1 MTPQHPAFELVR
13 EEEIAEVASQALLYR
28 HRKTGAEVLSLVNSD
43 ENKVFGVTFKTPPDD
58 STGVAHIL
66 EHSVLCGSRKYPLKK
81 PFVELIKGSLN
92 TFLNAMT
99 FPDKTAYPVASQNLK
114 DFYNLVDVYLDA
126 VFFPLISEDTFRQEG
141 WHYELDAPDAPLVYK
156 GVVFNEMKGVFSSP
170 DAVMRD
176 ASQRSLYPDVTYGK
190 SSGGDPK
197 AIPDLTYRQFKSFHE
212 TYYHPSNTRAFF
224 SGDDDPAARLAMLD
238 AYFSQF
244 EKRETNAEV
253 GLQPRFNAPR
263 QVSATYA
270 GNVDEG
276 KRRDGMVSVNWMLDT
291 PVDRAESLS
300 HGMLSYLL
308 AGNPAAPLRKAL
320 TESGL
325 GEGMTGGG
333 IGAGLRQP
341 MASFGMKGI
350 DPADAGKVEAL
361 ILDTLNKVAET
372 GFPVEQLEAAINT
385 FEFSLRENN
394 TGSYPRGMVYMF
406 NALGTWLHDGDPL
419 AQLRFEDA
427 LTELKHKAAD
437 GHFANEI
444 RRLFLDNTHR
454 TTVTLEADPAQGARE
469 AAREAELLAEVRGG
483 LDDKAIA
490 DTVAG
495 TERLKALQ
503 EAVDPPELLAKIP
516 SLELGDL
523 DRQSRTVPIDI
534 GRLGEARLFT
544 HDLPTLGIVYLD
556 LGFDLHV
563 LDRELLP
570 YLPLFGRALLQ
581 TGTSKQDF
589 VSLTQRIGRS
599 TGGVAQHRGLSA
611 RQGSDTSAAWFF
623 LSGKA
628 VPDKVGEMLAIMED
642 VLLDAQL
649 GNRERFRQMALEEK
663 AGFEARLVPSGNA
676 IVDTRLKSSLTEAGW
691 VAEQLG
697 GVSYLQFVREL
708 VKRIDSDWPQ
718 VEAALVRIR
727 DTLFTRGRMVV
738 NVTADD
744 ALWQAAKGTVEDFV
758 GRMPDRDYPLADWGR
773 PATPRS
779 EGLIIPAQVNYV
791 GKAANLRALGF
802 ELTGAAAVAIKYL
815 NTTYLWDKVR
825 VQGGAYGGS
834 SRFDL
839 TSGNFSFLSYRDP
852 NLLKTLD
859 VYDGAAKALSAGVGE
874 GDLTRSIIGVIGDVD
889 GYEFP
894 DAKGYSSMWRQLTG
908 TTDAIRQQRRNEI
921 LGTTA
926 ADFRRLA
933 EAVEAVARQGH
944 AVVLG
949 GEAAITAA
957 NTQRPGLL
965 EVSRVM

>member
-1 MTPQHPAFELVR
+1 MSQHEAFDLIRDEQ
-13 EEEIAEVASQALLYR
+13 IAEVNSRAQLFR
-28 HRKTGAEVLSLVNSD
+28 HKKTGAEVLSLVNDD
-43 ENKVFGVTFKTPPDD
+43 ENKVFGITFKTPPSD
-58 STGVAHIL
+58 STGIAHIL
-66 EHSVLCGSRKYPLKK
+66 EHSVLCGSRKYPVRK

-126 VFFPLISEDTFRQEG
+126 VFFPLITEDTFRQEG
-141 WHYELDAPDAPLVYK
+141 WHYELENTASPLVYK

-176 ASQRSLYPDVTYGK
+176 LSQRSLYPDVTYGK

-197 AIPDLTYRQFKSFHE
+197 AIPALSYQQFKAFHQ

-224 SGDDDPAARLAMLD
+224 SGDDDAGERLAILD

-244 EKRETNAEV
+244 ERAPVDAEV
-253 GLQPRFNAPR
+253 KLQPRFNAPR
-263 QVSATYA
+263 SIVATYA
-270 GNVDEG
+270 GTKEAG
-276 KRRDGMVSVNWMLDT
+276 KVRDGMVSVNWMLD
-291 PVDRAESLS
+291 PPADRAEVLS

-350 DPADAGKVEAL
+350 DPADAEKVESL
-361 ILDTLNKVAET
+361 ILKTLGEIAET
-372 GFPVEQLEAAINT
+372 GFAADQLEAAANT

-394 TGSYPRGMVYMF
+394 TGSYPRGMIYMF
-406 NALGTWLHDGDPL
+406 NALGVWLHDGDPL
-419 AQLRFEDA
+419 AALHFEEA
-427 LTELKHKAAD
+427 LTTLKQQAAA
-437 GHFANEI
+437 GHFEAEI

-454 TTVTLEADPAQGARE
+454 TTVTLSADPEQGARE
-469 AAREAELLAEVRGG
+469 VADEVAMLAGVRQG
-483 LDDKAIA
+483 LDGAA
-490 DTVAG
+490 LEATVAE
-495 TERLKALQ
+495 TVRLKALQ
-503 EAVDPPELLAKIP
+503 EEVDDPAELAKIP
-516 SLELGDL
+516 TLTLGDL
-523 DRQSRTVPIDI
+523 PRESRTVPIDI
-534 GRLGEARLFT
+534 GTLGGARLFN
-544 HDLPTLGIVYLD
+544 HELPTLGIVYLD

-563 LDRELLP
+563 LDKGLLP

-581 TGTSKQDF
+581 TGTSKEDF

-599 TGGVAQHRGLSA
+599 TGGIALHRGLSTL
-611 RQGSDTSAAWFF
+611 QGGEGSAAWFF

-628 VPDKVGEMLAIMED
+628 VPDKLEEMLAIMGD

-649 GNRERFRQMALEEK
+649 DNRERFRQMALEEK

-676 IVDTRLKSSLTEAGW
+676 IVDMRLKSGLTEASW
-691 VAEQLG
+691 IAEQLG
-697 GVSYLQFVREL
+697 GVSYLQFLRGL
-708 VKRIDSDWPQ
+708 VTRIDSDWDG
-718 VEAALVRIR
+718 VAATLKTIR
-727 DTLFTRGRMVV
+727 DRLFNRGRMVV
-738 NVTADD
+738 NVTADG
-744 ALWQAAKGTVEDFV
+744 ALRERAQGELAGFLGRLPNAEV
-758 GRMPDRDYPLADWGR
+758 GLADWSVKFA
-773 PATPRS
+773 PKS

-791 GKAANLRALGF
+791 GKGANLRALGF
-802 ELTGAAAVAIKYL
+802 ELTGASSVVLKFL
-815 NTTYLWDKVR
+815 NTTYLWDKIR

-859 VYDGAAKALSAGVGE
+859 AYDGASKALNAGIGAN
-874 GDLTRSIIGVIGDVD
+874 DLTRSIIGVIGDVD

-908 TTDAIRQQRRNEI
+908 TTDAIRQQRRDEI
-921 LGTTA
+921 LSTTE
-926 ADFRRLA
+926 ADFKRLA
-933 EAVEAVARQGH
+933 EAVDAVARQGH
-944 AVVLG
+944 VVVLG

-957 NTQRPGLL
+957 NAERPGLL
-965 EVSRVM
+965 DVTKVM

>member
-1 MTPQHPAFELVR
+1 MSHPAFELIR
-13 EEEIAEVASQALLYR
+13 DEHIAEVNSQALLYR
-28 HRKTGAEVLSLVNSD
+28 HVKTGAEVLSLVNDD
-43 ENKVFGVTFKTPPDD
+43 ENKVFGITFKTPPAD
-58 STGVAHIL
+58 STGIAHIL
-66 EHSVLCGSRKYPLKK
+66 EHSVLCGSRKYPVKK

-126 VFFPLISEDTFRQEG
+126 VFFPLITEDTFRQEG
-141 WHYELDAPDAPLVYK
+141 WHYELEDTSAPLVYK

-176 ASQRSLYPDVTYGK
+176 ISQRSLYPDTTYGK

-197 AIPDLTYRQFKSFHE
+197 AIPELSYEQFKRFHQ

-224 SGDDDPAARLAMLD
+224 SGDDDAGERLAILD

-244 EKRETNAEV
+244 ERAPVDAEV
-253 GLQPRFNAPR
+253 KLQPRFNAPR
-263 QVSATYA
+263 QIVASYA
-270 GNVDEG
+270 GTRDEG
-276 KRRDGMVSVNWMLDT
+276 KARDGMVSVNWMID
-291 PVDRAESLS
+291 PPADRTEALS

-333 IGAGLRQP
+333 IGSGLRQP

-350 DPADAGKVEAL
+350 DPQDAGKVEAL
-361 ILDTLNKVAET
+361 ILKTLADIADT
-372 GFPVEQLEAAINT
+372 GFATEQLEAAANT

-406 NALGTWLHDGDPL
+406 NALGTWLHEGDPL
-419 AQLRFEDA
+419 AALHFEDA
-427 LTELKHKAAD
+427 LASLKEKAAR
-437 GHFANEI
+437 GHFASEV
-444 RRLFLDNTHR
+444 RRLFLDNMHR
-454 TTVTLEADPAQGARE
+454 TTVTLSADPEQGARE
-469 AAREAELLAEVRGG
+469 AAKEDEILAGVRAK
-483 LDDKAIA
+483 LDDRTLAA
-490 DTVAG
+490 TVAE

-503 EAVDPPELLAKIP
+503 ETVDDPALLAKIP
-516 SLELGDL
+516 TLTLADL
-523 DRQSRTVPIDI
+523 PRESKIVPIEM
-534 GRLGEARLFT
+534 GQLREARLFY
-544 HDLPTLGIVYLD
+544 HDLPTLGIIYLD

-563 LDRELLP
+563 LDKTLLP

-581 TGTSKQDF
+581 TGTSKEDF

-599 TGGVAQHRGLSA
+599 TGGIAQHRGLSA
-611 RQGSDTSAAWFF
+611 RQGSDGSAAWFF

-628 VPDKVGEMLAIMED
+628 VPDKLEEMLAIMGD
-642 VLLDAQL
+642 VLLDARL
-649 GNRERFRQMALEEK
+649 DNRERFKQMALEEK

-676 IVDTRLKSSLTEAGW
+676 IVDTRLKSGLTEASW
-691 VAEQLG
+691 IAEQLG
-697 GVSYLQFVREL
+697 GVSYLGFLREL
-708 VKRIDSDWPQ
+708 VKRIDSDWDG
-718 VEAALVRIR
+718 VETALTRIR
-727 DTLFTRGRMVV
+727 DTLFNRGRMVV
-738 NVTADD
+738 NVTTDGP
-744 ALWQAAKGTVEDFV
+744 LWGRARGEIESFLGRLPNGDFAV
-758 GRMPDRDYPLADWGR
+758 ADWGIDYA
-773 PATPRS
+773 PKS

-791 GKAANLRALGF
+791 GKGANLRALGF
-802 ELTGAAAVAIKYL
+802 ELTGASSVVLKFL

-859 VYDGAAKALSAGVGE
+859 AYDGASKALNAGIGE
-874 GDLTRSIIGVIGDVD
+874 NDLTRSIIGVIGDVD

-908 TTDAIRQQRRNEI
+908 TTDAIRQQRRDEI
-921 LGTTA
+921 LSTSV
-926 ADFRRLA
+926 ADFRRMA
-933 EAVEAVARQGH
+933 EAVDAVARHGH
-944 AVVLG
+944 VVVLG
-949 GEAAITAA
+949 GEAAISAA
-957 NTQRPGLL
+957 NDKRPGLL
-965 EVSRVM
+965 AVSKVM

>member
-1 MTPQHPAFELVR
+1 MSHPAFELIR
-13 EEEIAEVASQALLYR
+13 DEQIAEVNSQALLYR
-28 HRKTGAEVLSLVNSD
+28 HRKTGAEVLSLVNDD
-43 ENKVFGVTFKTPPDD
+43 ENKVFGITFKTPPED

-66 EHSVLCGSRKYPLKK
+66 EHSVLCGSRKYPVKK

-141 WHYELDAPDAPLVYK
+141 WHYELEDASSPLVYK

-176 ASQRSLYPDVTYGK
+176 ISQRSLYPDVTYGK

-197 AIPDLTYRQFKSFHE
+197 AIPELSYQQFKKFHQ
-212 TYYHPSNTRAFF
+212 TFYHPSNTRAFF
-224 SGDDDPAARLAMLD
+224 SGDDDAGRRLAILD
-238 AYFSQF
+238 EYFSQF
-244 EKRETNAEV
+244 ERAPVDAEV
-253 GLQPRFNAPR
+253 KLQPRFNAPR
-263 QVSATYA
+263 SITATYA
-270 GNVDEG
+270 GTKDEG
-276 KRRDGMVSVNWMLDT
+276 KARDGMVSVNWMID
-291 PVDRAESLS
+291 PPADRTEALS

-333 IGAGLRQP
+333 IGSGLRQP

-350 DPADAGKVEAL
+350 DPADASKIEAL
-361 ILDTLNKVAET
+361 ILSTLEEIADK
-372 GFPVEQLEAAINT
+372 GFAPEQLEAAANT

-406 NALGTWLHDGDPL
+406 NALGTWLHEGDPL
-419 AQLRFEDA
+419 AQLKFEDA
-427 LTELKHKAAD
+427 LAELKDKAGK
-437 GHFANEI
+437 GHFASEI

-454 TTVTLEADPAQGARE
+454 TTVTLSADPEQGARE
-469 AAREAELLAEVRGG
+469 AAKEAEILAGVRAG
-483 LDDKAIA
+483 LDEKALEA
-490 DTVAG
+490 TVAE

-516 SLELGDL
+516 TLTLEDL
-523 DRQSRTVPIDI
+523 PRESKTVPIEI
-534 GRLGEARLFT
+534 GHLGGARLFY

-556 LGFDLHV
+556 FGFDLHV
-563 LDRELLP
+563 LDKDLLP

-581 TGTSKQDF
+581 TGTSKEDF
-589 VSLTQRIGRS
+589 VSLTQRIGRL
-599 TGGVAQHRGLSA
+599 TGGVQQHRGLSA
-611 RQGSDTSAAWFF
+611 RQGSDGSAAWFF

-628 VPDKVGEMLAIMED
+628 VPDRVGDMLDIMGD

-649 GNRERFRQMALEEK
+649 GNRARFKQMALEEK

-676 IVDTRLKSSLTEAGW
+676 IVNTRLNAGLTEASW
-691 VAEQLG
+691 IAEQLG
-697 GVSYLQFVREL
+697 GVSYLTFLREL
-708 VKRIDSDWPQ
+708 VQRVENDWDS
-718 VEAALVRIR
+718 VEAALKRIR
-727 DTLFTRGRMVV
+727 DTLFNRGRMVV
-738 NVTADD
+738 NVTTDG
-744 ALWQAAKGTVEDFV
+744 ALWSRAKGEIESFL
-758 GRMPDRDYPLADWGR
+758 GRLPDATHAFADWAIDYA
-773 PATPRS
+773 PKS

-791 GKAANLRALGF
+791 GKGANLRALGF
-802 ELTGAAAVAIKYL
+802 ELSGASAVVLKFL

-859 VYDGAAKALSAGVGE
+859 AYDGAAKALQAGIGE
-874 GDLTRSIIGVIGDVD
+874 NDLTRSIIGVIGDVD

-908 TTDAIRQQRRNEI
+908 TTDAIRQQRRDEI
-921 LGTTA
+921 LGTSI
-926 ADFRRLA
+926 ADFRRMA
-933 EAVEAVARQGH
+933 EAVDAVARHGH
-944 AVVLG
+944 VVVLG
-949 GEAAITAA
+949 GEAAIKAA
-957 NTQRPGLL
+957 NEKRPGLL
-965 EVSRVM
+965 DVSKVM

>member
-1 MTPQHPAFELVR
+1 MSHHAAFELIR
-13 EEEIAEVASQALLYR
+13 DEHIAEVNSQAQLFR
-28 HRKTGAEVLSLVNSD
+28 HIKTGAEVLSLVNDD
-43 ENKVFGVTFKTPPDD
+43 ENKVFGITFKTPPED
-58 STGVAHIL
+58 STGIAHIL
-66 EHSVLCGSRKYPLKK
+66 EHSVLCGSRKYPVKK

-126 VFFPLISEDTFRQEG
+126 VFFPLITEDTFRQEG
-141 WHYELDAPDAPLVYK
+141 WHYELEDKASPLVYK

-176 ASQRSLYPDVTYGK
+176 ISQRSLYPDVTYGK

-197 AIPDLTYRQFKSFHE
+197 AIPDLTYAQFKTFHQ

-224 SGDDDPAARLAMLD
+224 SGDDDAGERLAILD

-244 EKRETNAEV
+244 ERAPVDAEV
-253 GLQPRFNAPR
+253 KLQPRFNAPR
-263 QVSATYA
+263 QIVATYA
-270 GNVDEG
+270 GTKDEG
-276 KRRDGMVSVNWMLDT
+276 KARDGMVSVNWMID
-291 PVDRAESLS
+291 PPADRTEALS

-333 IGAGLRQP
+333 IGSGLRQP

-361 ILDTLNKVAET
+361 ILKTLAEIAEK
-372 GFPVEQLEAAINT
+372 GFAADQLEAAANT

-406 NALGTWLHDGDPL
+406 NALGTWLHGGDPL
-419 AQLRFEDA
+419 AQLHFEDA
-427 LTELKHKAAD
+427 LVALKEKAAS
-437 GHFANEI
+437 GHFASEI
-444 RRLFLDNTHR
+444 RRLFLDNMHR
-454 TTVTLEADPAQGARE
+454 TTVTLSADPEQGARE
-469 AAREAELLAEVRGG
+469 AAREAEILAGVRAG
-483 LDDKAIA
+483 LDDKALEA
-490 DTVAG
+490 VVAE
-495 TERLKALQ
+495 TDKLKALQ
-503 EAVDPPELLAKIP
+503 EQVDDPALLAKIP
-516 SLELGDL
+516 TLGLADL
-523 DRQSRTVPIDI
+523 PRESRTVPIEI
-534 GRLGEARLFT
+534 GKLGEARLFY
-544 HDLPTLGIVYLD
+544 HNLPTLGIIYLD

-563 LDRELLP
+563 LDKELLP

-581 TGTSKQDF
+581 TGTSKEDF

-599 TGGVAQHRGLSA
+599 TGGIAQHRGLSA
-611 RQGSDTSAAWFF
+611 RQGSDGSAAWFF

-628 VPDKVGEMLAIMED
+628 VPDKIEEMLAIMGD
-642 VLLDAQL
+642 VLLDARL
-649 GNRERFRQMALEEK
+649 DNRERFKQMALEEK

-676 IVDTRLKSSLTEAGW
+676 IVDTRLKSGLTEASW
-691 VAEQLG
+691 IAEQLG
-697 GVSYLQFVREL
+697 GVSYLGFLREL
-708 VKRIDSDWPQ
+708 VKRIDSDWDS
-718 VEAALVRIR
+718 VESALRRIR
-727 DTLFTRGRMVV
+727 DTLFNRGRMVV
-738 NVTADD
+738 NVTADG
-744 ALWQAAKGTVEDFV
+744 ALWERARGEIERFLRRLPNADFAF
-758 GRMPDRDYPLADWGR
+758 ADW
-773 PATPRS
+773 AIDYTPKS

-791 GKAANLRALGF
+791 GKGANLRALGF
-802 ELTGAAAVAIKYL
+802 ELTGASSVVLKFL

-852 NLLKTLD
+852 NLLKTID
-859 VYDGAAKALSAGVGE
+859 AYDGASKALNAGIGE
-874 GDLTRSIIGVIGDVD
+874 NDLTRSIIGVIGDVD

-908 TTDAIRQQRRNEI
+908 TTDAIRQQRRDEI
-921 LGTTA
+921 LGTTV
-926 ADFRRLA
+926 ADFRRMA
-933 EAVEAVARQGH
+933 EAVEAVARHGH
-944 AVVLG
+944 VVVLG
-949 GEAAITAA
+949 GEAAISAA
-957 NTQRPGLL
+957 NDKRPGLL
-965 EVSRVM
+965 AVTKVM